1 MWQMSWVPVDQ
12 LGSGMILTNKFGLF
26 CASTGEPWEGVKQ
39 GVTESVLD
47 FGKALSDIGRRTD

>member
-1 MWQMSWVPVDQ
+1 MWQMSWVPVD
-12 LGSGMILTNKFGLF
+12 LHGPRMILTEKFGL
-26 CASTGEPWEGVKQ
+26 CRASTGELREGVKQ